1 MAHCVSQVFGLLELA
16 FFTFGPAFAFA
27 LYFLINLA
35 FIGKRFSQQAS
46 TRTHAS
52 DSTLY
57 IYFIKLMHCSLSLSL
72 GLTTGWGWLAT
83 FETRIGQLRAQSL
96 GGIVQVIYLLFLG
109 ACQAHVESAI
119 FIKCN

>member
-35 FIGKRFSQQAS
+35 FIGKRVSQQAS
-46 TRTHAS
+46 TRIHAS

-83 FETRIGQLRAQSL
+83 FRQESDSCAHSHLAELAR
-96 GGIVQVIYLLFLG
+96 LFIFCFWG
-109 ACQAHVESAI
+109 ACQAHVESTI
-119 FIKCN
+119 FINCN

>member
-1 MAHCVSQVFGLLELA
+1 MKRKDRERRAKSTQRAEAEEKMKKKKKMAHCVSQVFGLLELA

-35 FIGKRFSQQAS
+35 FIGKRVSQQAS

-57 IYFIKLMHCSLSLSL
+57 IYISL
-72 GLTTGWGWLAT
+72 
-83 FETRIGQLRAQSL
+83 
-96 GGIVQVIYLLFLG
+96 
-109 ACQAHVESAI
+109 
-119 FIKCN
+119 N